1 MILET
6 SKVNLYYEKYG
17 SGQPLILLHGNGEDH
32 TIFKQ
37 SIALLEKYFTVYAID
52 SRGHGKS
59 SVVSEL
65 HYEDIAE
72 DIYAFI
78 CKSQLEKPIV
88 YGFSDGGIV
97 ALLLEINHPNQLS
110 QMVISGVNT
119 QPDGIKA
126 GWLFLF
132 KLAYFFTRSAQMKL
146 MITEPDI
153 SSEMLQKIQIPVAVT
168 AGSKDV
174 IKLSHIREIAKNIPE
189 STLEIFQGE
198 THDSYVINSEKI
210 AEYIIKVC
218 GGKGDN

>member
-32 TIFKQ
+32 TIFDQ
-37 SIALLEKYFTVYAID
+37 SIVLLEKNFTVYALD

-59 SVVSEL
+59 TPVSEL
-65 HYEDIAE
+65 HYEEMAE
-72 DIYAFI
+72 DVYEFI
-78 CKSQLEKPIV
+78 CKLQLEKPIV
-88 YGFSDGGIV
+88 YGFSDGGII
-97 ALLLEINHPNQLS
+97 ALLLEINHPNLLS

-119 QPDGIKA
+119 QPDGLKA
-126 GWLFLF
+126 RWLFLF

-146 MITEPDI
+146 MLTEPDI
-153 SSEMLQKIQIPVAVT
+153 SAKMLGKISIPVAVT
-168 AGSKDV
+168 AGNRDV
-174 IKLSHIREIAKNIPE
+174 IKLSHIRKIAKNIPE

-210 AEYIIKVC
+210 GEYLIKVC
-218 GGKGDN
+218 GGK